1 MKRKAIAVATLVLN
15 LAGAGSG
22 LCYSQQPA
30 TQIGPGQ
37 VGPPKPPQRPL
48 TFTQRMKQLLA
59 RTGATVDE
67 SRGAADLVVS
77 IYPDPKGG
85 KTTIVLVND
94 RKRNLLGFYV
104 YNFGNVKD
112 ATNKEEIYRYL
123 LNANDAIS
131 IGTFFVD
138 SEDDIGY
145 KYLVSNQA
153 VATQTSFDFVYYAMA
168 AVSREHKPEIRKLLG
183 LPPINEEPPSKVK
196 RAAEDKPPGEGVRQ

>member
-1 MKRKAIAVATLVLN
+1 MKRKAMVVVTLVLN
-15 LAGAGSG
+15 LAAFCFG
-22 LCYSQQPA
+22 QEPA
-30 TQIGPGQ
+30 PQIGPGQ
-37 VGPPKPPQRPL
+37 IGPAKPAQRPL

-59 RTGATVDE
+59 RTGATIDD

-94 RKRNLLGFYV
+94 RRRNLLGFYI

-112 ATNKEEIYRYL
+112 AGNKEEIYRYL

-153 VATQTSFDFVYYAMA
+153 VATQTSFDFVYFAMA
-168 AVSREHKPEIRKLLG
+168 AVSREHKLEIRKLLG
-183 LPPINEEPPSKVK
+183 LPPVNEEPPSKVK
-196 RAAEDKPPGEGVRQ
+196 KAAEDKPPGEGVK